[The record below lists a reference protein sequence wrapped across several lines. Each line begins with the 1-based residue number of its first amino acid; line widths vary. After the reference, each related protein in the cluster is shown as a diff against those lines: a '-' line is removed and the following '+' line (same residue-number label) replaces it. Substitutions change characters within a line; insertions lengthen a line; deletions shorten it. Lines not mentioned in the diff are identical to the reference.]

1 MFFTLSK
8 WYGWEIA
15 MQVIFI
21 TLYSSKNH
29 FQKMNISMLDYDHLF
44 QIIEELLKG
53 VGVGPHT

>member
-8 WYGWEIA
+8 WYGWKIA
-15 MQVIFI
+15 MQVIVI

-44 QIIEELLKG
+44 QIIEELLRG
-53 VGVGPHT
+53 VGVEPHT